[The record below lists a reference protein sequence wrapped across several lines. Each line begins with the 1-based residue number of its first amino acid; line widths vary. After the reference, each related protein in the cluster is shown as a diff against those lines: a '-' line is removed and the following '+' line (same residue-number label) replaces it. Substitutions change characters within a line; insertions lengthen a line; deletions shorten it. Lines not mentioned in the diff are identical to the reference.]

1 VNGAPSRVLTIL
13 LMFGGIAA
21 RCGRRA
27 ERSAT
32 YSHRA
37 DRLNPNIVFPKRDSY
52 QWREHLTVT
61 NVTSYR
67 LTLLCM
73 SIIET
78 GLPARSAKLSAL
90 QNARKL
96 CFEWRMG
103 ENDAR
108 TLVGVQ
114 SCGSGKTAAD
124 NPPSNRHA
132 RRCAARERRASP
144 PARLGAMHTFK
155 LSFPTQMTQAT
166 GKAILVVRPH
176 GVHGVTSTKGFC
188 ASARPPP
195 QIRTPM
201 FARHSRR
208 FATQT
213 ELHSIR
219 AGRFEGP
226 KFWRPRASEPRRTLE
241 S

>member
-1 VNGAPSRVLTIL
+1 MNGAPSRVLTIL

-61 NVTSYR
+61 KVTSFR

-166 GKAILVVRPH
+166 GKAILVVRPPRSPRRDYH
-176 GVHGVTSTKGFC
+176 EGIPRLGAAAAANSYANVR
-188 ASARPPP
+188 ASFSP
-195 QIRTPM
+195 I
-201 FARHSRR
+201 RHSN
-208 FATQT
+208 
-213 ELHSIR
+213 R
-219 AGRFEGP
+219 AP
-226 KFWRPRASEPRRTLE
+226 LNQSRAF
-241 S
+241 